1 MQTIPTAE
9 VIVPENRQRR
19 HFDEEL
25 LSELANDIQENG
37 LLHAIV
43 LRSDGRTLISG
54 QRRLRAIGTYIFPL
68 GGSFRHDGEPI
79 PAGHIP
85 YTRVDDKTALE
96 LMAAEYSENAR
107 RADLTWQETAEAQAA
122 LHALRSAQVKELYPD
137 QVQTIADTA
146 KEIHGQS
153 EGWYQDSTRQNII
166 LASHLD
172 NPDVAKA
179 KTAKEAFKI
188 LERQEQ
194 TTRHSALAA
203 LVGKTYSASQHQ
215 AFQGDCIEWMQKAV
229 LDPNEP
235 RFDVIL
241 TDPPYGMGADKFG
254 DAAGKLATID
264 HQYDDSVEN
273 WRALMFD
280 MPILEAVNK
289 DVAWTHGWC
298 YWSYLVCKPQA
309 HAYVFCDFDHFH
321 ELKEGMQA
329 AGWYVFRTPL
339 INVKESGR
347 VPLPE
352 EGPRRQYEICLYAI
366 KGHKPTTGIFSDVI
380 HSEADEQMG
389 HGAQKPVSLYVDLLR
404 RSVRPG
410 DLVLDAFSGSGTIFP
425 AATACKVRA
434 VGLEQSA
441 ASYGKGLERLR
452 ALVDAE
458 TAQPELPGVT

>member
-1 MQTIPTAE
+1 MQTIPTAA
-9 VIVPENRQRR
+9 VIVPDNRQRR

-37 LLHAIV
+37 LLHPIV
-43 LRSDGRTLISG
+43 LRSDGRTLVSG
-54 QRRLRAIGTYIFPL
+54 ERRLRAISTYIFPL
-68 GGSFRHDGEPI
+68 GGSFRHDGELI
-79 PAGHIP
+79 PSGHIP

-215 AFQGDCIEWMQKAV
+215 AFQGDCIEWMQKAA

-254 DAAGKLATID
+254 DAAGKLATIT
-264 HQYDDSVEN
+264 HEYDDTYEA
-273 WRALMFD
+273 WYELMTGLTLD
-280 MPILEAVNK
+280 SIPERVHA
-289 DVAWTHGWC
+289 GWC
-298 YWSYLVCKPQA
+298 ALSYHVCKPQA
-309 HAYVFCDFDHFH
+309 HAYVFCDIDRFH
-321 ELKEGMQA
+321 ELKHFMQA

-339 INVKESGR
+339 INVKENGR
-347 VPLPE
+347 VPLPDQ
-352 EGPRRQYEICLYAI
+352 GPRRLYEICLYAI
-366 KGHKPTTGIFSDVI
+366 KGQKHTTGIFPDVI
-380 HSEADEQMG
+380 HSAADEQMG
-389 HGAQKPVSLYVDLLR
+389 HGAQKPVELYVDLLR
-404 RSVRPG
+404 RSTRPG
-410 DLVLDAFSGSGTIFP
+410 DLVLDSFSGSGTIFP
-425 AATACKVRA
+425 AATECKVRA
-434 VGLEQSA
+434 VGLEMGA

-452 ALVDAE
+452 ALVEAE
-458 TAQPELPGVT
+458 TAQPELPGVD